1 MLIGDN
7 MSPCEYSA
15 LITSIACI
23 IAKDKCPE
31 EIELIAATLTQLG
44 DTLTTMITYENVCC
58 KPRSENQP
66 ETISENPLL

>member
-1 MLIGDN
+1 

-31 EIELIAATLTQLG
+31 EIELIGATLTQLG
-44 DTLTTMITYENVCC
+44 DTLITMVTYENVCC
-58 KPRSENQP
+58 KPRSECQ
-66 ETISENPLL
+66 EDKSSTSQLL